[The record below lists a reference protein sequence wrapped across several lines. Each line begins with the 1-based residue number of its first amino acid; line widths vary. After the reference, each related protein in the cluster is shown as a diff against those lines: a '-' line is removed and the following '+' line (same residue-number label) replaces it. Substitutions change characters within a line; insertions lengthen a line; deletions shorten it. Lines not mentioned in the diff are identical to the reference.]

1 MYIPLQMMTS
11 QTSPASLH
19 LRLWYRNYIAK
30 AIDALQVTQ
39 RTLDIVGD
47 NAAEAQEGTNHR
59 DFYCLPN
66 YWIPEEQQFSISLW
80 YRPSYPVG

>member
-1 MYIPLQMMTS
+1 MMN

-19 LRLWYRNYIAK
+19 LRLWYINYIAK

-39 RTLDIVGD
+39 RTLDILGD
-47 NAAEAQEGTNHR
+47 NTAEAQEETYHR
-59 DFYCLPN
+59 EFYCPPN
-66 YWIPEEQQFSISLW
+66 YWMSEEEQSSSSPC